1 MNLIKPEKL
10 KKSDKIGIV
19 ATSGNLKSEEALKK
33 AVLYF
38 ENKGFSVVLAEN
50 LYDKKRYLAGED
62 GVKIEQLHKMF
73 LDKNIN
79 AIFCMRGGYGA
90 IRLINKIDYDIIRNN
105 PKIFIGYSDIT
116 ALSAMF
122 LKEAGLITYSGP
134 MCLGDF
140 GSDEGDIE
148 TFENCFDVL
157 TQDNILEYLPF
168 QKGLSNN
175 KNAKG
180 ITFGGNLSTIVS
192 LCGIDFIPNED
203 FIFFI
208 EDLNEPV
215 YKIDKMLTQLS
226 NIPKFRQNIKGLIL
240 GEFLDI
246 ENTHDL
252 KEVLE
257 EFATDLNIAVLGDF
271 RITHNKKK
279 ITVPYGAS
287 SEIKDGKFIIYNK

>member
-1 MNLIKPEKL
+1 MNLIKP
-10 KKSDKIGIV
+10 KKIKSGDTIGIV
-19 ATSGNLKSEEALKK
+19 ATSGNLKSEDALKK
-33 AVLYF
+33 AISYF
-38 ENKGFSVVLAEN
+38 ENKSFKVVLADN
-50 LYDKKRYLAGED
+50 LYDKKRYLAGSD
-62 GVKIEQLHKMF
+62 DVKIEQLHKMF
-73 LDKNIN
+73 SDKNID

-90 IRLINKIDYDIIRNN
+90 IRLINKIDYDLIRNN

-122 LKEAGLITYSGP
+122 LKKSGLITFSGP

-140 GSDEGDIE
+140 GSEEGDIE

-157 TQDNILEYLPF
+157 KKDKVLEYLPF
-168 QKGLSNN
+168 EKGLSNN

-180 ITFGGNLSTIVS
+180 ITFGGNLSTVIS
-192 LCGIDFIPNED
+192 LCGIDFIPDED

-215 YKIDKMLTQLS
+215 YKIDKMLAQLS

-246 ENTHDL
+246 ENKREL
-252 KEVLE
+252 NEVFE
-257 EFATDLNIAVLGDF
+257 EFVSDLDIAVLGDF

-279 ITVPYGAS
+279 ITVPYGAK
-287 SEIKDGKFIIYNK
+287 SEIKDGKFIIYNN

>member
-10 KKSDKIGIV
+10 KKNDTIGIV
-19 ATSGNLKSEEALKK
+19 ATSGNLKSEESLKK

-122 LKEAGLITYSGP
+122 LKKAGLITYSGP

-140 GSDEGDIE
+140 GSDEGEIE

>member
-10 KKSDKIGIV
+10 KKNDTIGIV
-19 ATSGNLKSEEALKK
+19 ATSGNLKSEESLKK

-50 LYDKKRYLAGED
+50 LYDIKRYLAGED

-148 TFENCFDVL
+148 TFENCFNVL

-208 EDLNEPV
+208 EYLNEPV